1 MPFELPVEV
10 SGFGGAMPSVSNGTR
25 TLQFSTAD
33 ILRSAVVAGYATGT
47 TGVDLRIRTWRLASI
62 RLALNVPATLPP
74 SFVGR
79 FSHPRAWK
87 SLDPSERASI
97 NNLLGNVLTKLLCE
111 RLLDAPRLWF
121 LDVFWDRFTVV
132 LAGVKRPDF
141 FTLTRNGKWL
151 SVEAKGRSYGP
162 SAAKLCTAKDQAEAL
177 TSVNGVAT
185 SAHVVCWTMER
196 QGSISARF
204 HDPAPGE
211 TEDGALHVE
220 FEELVRHYYAPV
232 HEIIQTAEPVVVAP
246 NLTLHRFVAGDFL
259 IGFHPAA
266 LEYLRTPRPEV
277 HAKLLHLGA
286 NAFEPVGDVHSGPDG
301 IIVVPGRS
309 WPTN

>member
-1 MPFELPVEV
+1 MPGVP
-10 SGFGGAMPSVSNGTR
+10 NGTKI
-25 TLQFSTAD
+25 LQFSTAD

-47 TGVDLRIRTWRLASI
+47 TGVDWRIRTWRLASI

-79 FSHPRAWK
+79 LSHPRAWK
-87 SLDPSERASI
+87 SLDPAERASI

-121 LDVFWDRFTVV
+121 LDVYKDRFTVA
-132 LAGVKRPDF
+132 LEGVERPDF
-141 FTLTRNGKWL
+141 FTQTRDGKWV

-162 SAAKLCTAKDQAEAL
+162 STAKLRAAKDQAEAL

-196 QGSISARF
+196 QGTISARF
-204 HDPAPGE
+204 HDPVPGE
-211 TEDGALHVE
+211 TEDGDLRVE
-220 FEELVRHYYAPV
+220 LEELVRHYYAPV
-232 HEIIQTAEPVVVAP
+232 HEIIEFSEPVRVAN

-259 IGFHPAA
+259 IGFHPIA
-266 LEYLRTPRPEV
+266 LEHLRTPRREV
-277 HAKLLHLGA
+277 YAKLLHLGA

-309 WPTN
+309 WPNN